1 MLRKPPP
8 RPFLEATSAM
18 NSIAELP
25 GVKREQL
32 HFLSGTWER
41 FFWSQSF
48 GVRWDWLPMFHEK
61 IVKLCESI
69 TIFIFKNATK
79 LEMVWHFCFVR
90 SDLAEFF
97 CVWSWDW
104 LDILCKGHDVEIMDG
119 KLFGLNPWGCECHRW
134 CGHPWVVSP
143 YQRN

>member
-8 RPFLEATSAM
+8 PTFFRGDFCHEFHRWTAWCQAWTAALSVGNLRKFFLVPKLRGKMRLVAHVSWK
-18 NSIAELP
+18 NSETMWINYNF
-25 GVKREQL
+25 
-32 HFLSGTWER
+32 HFQECYQTWNGLTFLFCEE
-41 FFWSQSF
+41 WSSW
-48 GVRWDWLPMFHEK
+48 V
-61 IVKLCESI
+61 
-69 TIFIFKNATK
+69 
-79 LEMVWHFCFVR
+79 
-90 SDLAEFF
+90 F